1 MRLFFVLLI
10 LSTYSFA
17 QSKEE
22 QEVLDLSA
30 RKFVWMQ
37 NKQLDSLEAILD
49 DRLMYIHSNGWV
61 ETKSEVIDDLK
72 NGKLT
77 YEQVKLTESRVRLW
91 DDTAIVTGKGIF
103 NVVLDGKPLEFNLG
117 FSEVYI
123 LQYGKWKLVSRHANR
138 ML

>member
-1 MRLFFVLLI
+1 MRLLVIFTFV
-10 LSTYSFA
+10 SSSSFA
-17 QSKEE
+17 QSANEK
-22 QEVLDLSA
+22 EVLSISA

-77 YEQVKLTESRVRLW
+77 YKQVKVIESNVRLW